1 MTAATSKT
9 ELGVPSTQEGMYGL
23 SLEDMTEICGRVAGF
38 VAAWDD
44 DLKTQFEH
52 EQGDMIIDSAIG
64 LFVLTLL
71 TEEFPQDLIDF
82 TAIDPGQ
89 WQTLGGVASIVYE
102 AVQSYRAS
110 HE

>member
-1 MTAATSKT
+1 MTAATPKAD
-9 ELGVPSTQEGMYGL
+9 LGVPTTQEGMYAL
-23 SLEDMTEICGRVAGF
+23 SPEDMTGICGRVAGF

-44 DLKTQFEH
+44 DLKSQFEH
-52 EQGDMIIDSAIG
+52 EQGAMIIDSAIG

-82 TAIDPGQ
+82 AAIDPRL

-102 AVQSYRAS
+102 AVQTFRAS

>member
-1 MTAATSKT
+1 MTEAMPKT
-9 ELGVPSTQEGMYGL
+9 ELGVPPTREAMYSL
-23 SLEDMTEICGRVAGF
+23 SLEDVIETCGRVAGF

-52 EQGDMIIDSAIG
+52 EQGDMLIDSAVG
-64 LFVLTLL
+64 LFVVTLL